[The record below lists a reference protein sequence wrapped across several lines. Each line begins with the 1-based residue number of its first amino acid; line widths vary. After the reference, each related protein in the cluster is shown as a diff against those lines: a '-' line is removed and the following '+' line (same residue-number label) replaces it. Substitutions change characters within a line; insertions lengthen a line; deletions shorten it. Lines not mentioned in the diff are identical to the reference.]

1 MVQVNFNSS
10 NVRNGSNVQGVH
22 SPNAAE
28 NKKVE
33 LSNFKSSTF
42 AVVRESKAAPV
53 QAKLDKELPKVIGHS
68 FLLVAQEETSS
79 TDPKTGNVTKS
90 AVYTVRVISKQA
102 KAFRELVQ
110 IKVKNSSPIVRGEE
124 LDQVMLQVAKP
135 IILRFDGIVHFAF
148 MGGESLN
155 ATKVERL
162 NVSVQEAM
170 AHD

>member
-10 NVRNGSNVQGVH
+10 NVRNGSNAQSIH

-33 LSNFKSSTF
+33 SSNFKSSTF
-42 AVVRESKAAPV
+42 APVRESKAAPV
-53 QAKLDKELPKVIGHS
+53 QAKMDKQLPQIIGHS
-68 FLLVAQEETSS
+68 FLLVAVENVSS
-79 TDPKTGNVTKS
+79 TDPKSGNETKS
-90 AVYTVRVISKQA
+90 AVYTVRVVSKKA

-110 IKVKNSSPIVRGEE
+110 IKVKNSTSIINSEE

-135 IILRFDGIVHFAF
+135 IILRFDQIAHYAF

-155 ATKVERL
+155 ATKAERL
-162 NVSVQEAM
+162 NVSVQQAM
-170 AHD
+170 DHD

>member
-33 LSNFKSSTF
+33 SSNFKSSTF

-110 IKVKNSSPIVRGEE
+110 IKVKLSPIVRGEE